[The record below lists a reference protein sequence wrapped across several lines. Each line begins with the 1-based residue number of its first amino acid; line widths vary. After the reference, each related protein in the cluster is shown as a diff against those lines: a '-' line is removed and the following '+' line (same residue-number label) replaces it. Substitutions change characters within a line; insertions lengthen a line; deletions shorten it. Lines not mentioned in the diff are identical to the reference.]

1 MVRKSCLTSALALML
16 LAISARAV
24 EKPNRPK
31 LTKLDAAVY
40 LATEFDAATTY
51 HLLRSCGSGCAEAN
65 PLVRPFARNPGIFV
79 VMGASA
85 YSVNYIAHRLENRG
99 HRRWAKAFRIIA
111 IGMHA
116 SAGAHALAL
125 ERR

>member
-1 MVRKSCLTSALALML
+1 MRNLCLASALTLIL
-16 LAISARAV
+16 FSTTARAV
-24 EKPNRPK
+24 EKPHRLK
-31 LTKLDAAVY
+31 MTKLDAAVY

-51 HLLRSCGSGCAEAN
+51 HLLQDCGGGCREAN
-65 PLVRPFARNPGIFV
+65 PLVRPFARNPGMFV

-99 HRRWAKAFRIIA
+99 HHRWANAFRILA

-125 ERR
+125 EQR